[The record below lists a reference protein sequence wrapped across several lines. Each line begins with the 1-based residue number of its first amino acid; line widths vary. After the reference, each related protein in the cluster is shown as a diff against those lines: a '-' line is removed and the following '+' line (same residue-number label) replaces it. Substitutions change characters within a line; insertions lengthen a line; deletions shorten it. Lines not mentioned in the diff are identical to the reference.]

1 MYHFLT
7 NSLPI
12 QTATQHWA
20 IHVLYSRSLLV
31 IHLNTAVCQI
41 MYTENNLLKISL
53 PIITSDNMKYS
64 GTNLTNNVQDL
75 YWKDFTMNH
84 YINGRISTFIVWKT
98 QCWKNVSFP
107 QINLQNQF
115 HFQLKISHAV
125 FMLSY
130 FVGLVYVF
138 VLQGILGL
146 HMCLCVCVWNVIQ
159 WF

>member
-1 MYHFLT
+1 MGCHLWGRRVRHDWSYLAAAAG
-7 NSLPI
+7 L
-12 QTATQHWA
+12 
-20 IHVLYSRSLLV
+20 HVLYSRSLLV

-107 QINLQNQF
+107 QINLQFNKCWWTPQEAF
-115 HFQLKISHAV
+115 VEIDELILKFIWQVKRLKIAKTKPMH
-125 FMLSY
+125 
-130 FVGLVYVF
+130 
-138 VLQGILGL
+138 
-146 HMCLCVCVWNVIQ
+146 
-159 WF
+159 